1 MKAAYEVH
9 NPSFSDIA
17 LDQQIEYGIND
28 WCAEGKSGHPYFGRT
43 KAEAEAI
50 REQFNN
56 Q

>member
-1 MKAAYEVH
+1 MKAAYEIH
-9 NPSFSDIA
+9 NPSFGDIT
-17 LDQQIEYGIND
+17 LDQQIEHGIND
-28 WCAEGKSGHPYFGRT
+28 WCAEGESGHLYFGRT